1 MKMNHFL
8 PKKRWLFISLVLLSP
23 EIFAGLTDDGLVLD
37 YNKGNSLSLEPQYLK
52 LGKVCHSRDD
62 PMDVEVDFLPDLLTS
77 HSRIE
82 LIVSGEVQKKGYAG
96 LSVLFKNP
104 VVDYDLQTSMDITA
118 GGEGSTI
125 YGTYDVPTPKTK
137 TVYED
142 PFCFHKDIFN
152 IANQRFDNSDSY
164 IPIYH
169 DKPYL
174 YDALP
179 ANAFYTYCD
188 ISRVQPTTD
197 GSTYWPD
204 YDNPPEG
211 IKTAIA
217 ATRGDRDQFLFKYM
231 FYRNKRDITDG
242 DEIQQKS
249 ETLSVPATKPT
260 QVVRI
265 NNSTLSYVFPVR
277 LTDKNMS
284 ILKKGNFRL
293 TLSQRNITSL
303 TLRITHKVAGYDD
316 TIQDFTWKRD
326 GGASGLSNTL
336 RFTPTPMTLHITP
349 AGDIKDDPY
358 APFYDKSLNNSYFR
372 GTLVAESSLNNNYK
386 NYVKNI
392 SPLSLPAKSMGD
404 INVLNTQKLKFVIGQ
419 DNQQGSIGGDYTV
432 TVFGQPMKFGPLYAG
447 NQEMVSAMQ
456 VRDACY

>member
-1 MKMNHFL
+1 MRMNHMSL
-8 PKKRWLFISLVLLSP
+8 NRKWILFSLVLVSP
-23 EIFAGLTDDGLVLD
+23 AILAAENLNFNYTRAD
-37 YNKGNSLSLEPQYLK
+37 SRSLEPQLLK
-52 LGKVCHSRDD
+52 LGKACHSRDD
-62 PMDVEVDFLPDLLTS
+62 PMDVEVDFLPGLLTS

-125 YGTYDVPTPKTK
+125 YGTYDVTTPKTR
-137 TVYED
+137 TVYDD
-142 PFCFHKDIFN
+142 PFCFHEDIWNLVVPDFKVSGTHMPIYSQKPY
-152 IANQRFDNSDSY
+152 IANLE
-164 IPIYH
+164 
-169 DKPYL
+169 KG
-174 YDALP
+174 
-179 ANAFYTYCD
+179 AFTKYCD
-188 ISRVQPTTD
+188 ISRLQPTTD

-204 YDNPPEG
+204 YRNPPKG
-211 IKTAIA
+211 IKTAMA
-217 ATRGDRDQFLFKYM
+217 ETSNDPDQFLFKYM
-231 FYRNKRDITDG
+231 FYRHKYEISDG
-242 DEIQQKS
+242 DETHQKE
-249 ETLSVPATKPT
+249 ETLSVPATKPE

-265 NNSTLSYVFPVR
+265 NNSTLSYVFPIR
-277 LTDKNMS
+277 LTENGMS

-303 TLRITHKVAGYDD
+303 TLRITHKVAGHDD

-336 RFTPTPMTLHITP
+336 RFTQTPMTLRIPP

-358 APFYDKSLNNSYFR
+358 VPFYDRKSLNNSYFR

-404 INVLNTQKLKFVIGQ
+404 INLLNTQKLKFVIGQ
-419 DNQQGSIGGDYTV
+419 DNQQGGVGGDYTV

>member
-1 MKMNHFL
+1 MRMNHMSL
-8 PKKRWLFISLVLLSP
+8 NRKWILFSLVLLSP
-23 EIFAGLTDDGLVLD
+23 AILAAENLNFNYTRAD
-37 YNKGNSLSLEPQYLK
+37 SRSLEPQLLK
-52 LGKVCHSRDD
+52 LGKACHSRDD

-77 HSRIE
+77 NSRIE

-118 GGEGSTI
+118 GGGGSTI
-125 YGTYDVPTPKTK
+125 YGTYDVTTPKTK

-142 PFCFHKDIFN
+142 PFCFHKDMYN
-152 IANQRFDNSDSY
+152 ITNQRFDNSDKY

-169 DKPYL
+169 EEPHAY
-174 YDALP
+174 YDQP
-179 ANAFYTYCD
+179 ADAFYKYCD

-231 FYRNKRDITDG
+231 FYRHKYEISDG
-242 DEIQQKS
+242 TVTHQKE
-249 ETLSVPATKPT
+249 ETSSVPATKPE

-265 NNSTLSYVFPVR
+265 NNSTLSYVFPIR
-277 LTDKNMS
+277 LTENGMS

-303 TLRITHKVAGYDD
+303 TLRITRKAAGYDD

-326 GGASGLSNTL
+326 GGASELSNTL
-336 RFTPTPMTLHITP
+336 RFTPTPMTQHITP

-358 APFYDKSLNNSYFR
+358 ATFYDRKSLNNSYFR

-404 INVLNTQKLKFVIGQ
+404 INLLNTQKLKFVIGQ
-419 DNQQGSIGGDYTV
+419 AHPGGGLGGDYTV

-447 NQEMVSAMQ
+447 N
-456 VRDACY
+456 